1 MTELADLIGRLG
13 LEDTAL
19 AAADY
24 VELPGEEYVEELLDD
39 EALAAL
45 AARAVVEAAM
55 EESMDVEEEGE
66 EEEEEEVPEPV
77 VSLQSAREAARTL
90 AAFVDAQEHLFV
102 QLPPCPAGDPG
113 MYLVQVRGLLDKAC
127 IAGLR
132 DLQQT
137 DIRTFFTAPT
147 RTLAPA
153 AVPERAMDTE

>member
-1 MTELADLIGRLG
+1 VR
-13 LEDTAL
+13 
-19 AAADY
+19 
-24 VELPGEEYVEELLDD
+24 GEEEE
-39 EALAAL
+39 
-45 AARAVVEAAM
+45 
-55 EESMDVEEEGE
+55 EEGEEEEGE
-66 EEEEEEVPEPV
+66 EEEEEEVREPV
-77 VSLQSAREAARTL
+77 VSLQSAREAARML

-102 QLPPCPAGDPG
+102 QLPPCPAGDLG
-113 MYLVQVRGLLDKAC
+113 MYLVRVKGLLDKAC